1 MNPLAGGKL
10 AESTPQLKQLADEV
24 GAMSVGELGLRFVL
38 SNDNIDTIISGVAR
52 SSDADGS
59 VAAASLP
66 PFTPEQRAV
75 IERRLADVDELSSGT
90 CTACNYCRPCPADV
104 DIPGVMSCLFD
115 AETWG
120 MTQNAARRHAELGE
134 HNADACTACGECVPR
149 CTQKLDIPERM
160 RQAKALFSV

>member
-1 MNPLAGGKL
+1 
-10 AESTPQLKQLADEV
+10 
-24 GAMSVGELGLRFVL
+24 
-38 SNDNIDTIISGVAR
+38 
-52 SSDADGS
+52 
-59 VAAASLP
+59 
-66 PFTPEQRAV
+66 
-75 IERRLADVDELSSGT
+75 
-90 CTACNYCRPCPADV
+90 V